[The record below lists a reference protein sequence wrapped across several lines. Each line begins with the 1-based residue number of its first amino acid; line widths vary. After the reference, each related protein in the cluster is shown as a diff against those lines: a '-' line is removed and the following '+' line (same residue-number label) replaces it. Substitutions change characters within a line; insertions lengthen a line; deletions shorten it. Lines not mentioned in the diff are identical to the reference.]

1 MLTRIATAVGAALVA
16 AVALTVPAAAD
27 NADSAPARATTT
39 RSADAATTAQAAK
52 SAPQAD
58 ARKAAAWG
66 YVIDGSCGGR
76 EGQIRGGANYWGGAT
91 EGSGTPVN
99 CVSGYVEGCGAR
111 GSEPVYQAG
120 GVIGCNWGAGQK
132 ITLSTLASDFQLL
145 AAHEF
150 GHNWYGHSGYAC
162 MSWNSPDEVMAPTM
176 CG

>member
-1 MLTRIATAVGAALVA
+1 MPRFVMPARILAVAGVTGASVVAALALAVPASAASAEDGVAATA
-16 AVALTVPAAAD
+16 
-27 NADSAPARATTT
+27 TT
-39 RSADAATTAQAAK
+39 RSAAAMTPAA
-52 SAPQAD
+52 SSVD
-58 ARKAAAWG
+58 KAAAWG

-91 EGSGTPVN
+91 EGSGTPVD
-99 CVSGYVEGCGAR
+99 CVSGYVEGCGAK

-132 ITLSTLASDFQLL
+132 ITLSTLASDFELL

-150 GHNWYGHSGYAC
+150 GHNWYGHSGYQC

-176 CG
+176 C